1 MNGIYMDGMKRILR
15 VVAFWGIIFVG
26 GVSHVIGQGNDSLV
40 DVSLR
45 KFVHGLRV
53 EGRPEYVFPTSSFL
67 QGENVEGRIIQGVFS
82 SHLKYLFRYRP
93 GSFDEHI
100 YGDVYQ
106 GVGVGF
112 YNFGGSRQL
121 GNPVAFYLFQGA
133 RISSLAPWL
142 SLHYE
147 WNFGL
152 SAGWKTYDPYYNSS
166 NTIIGSKVNAYINV
180 NFYLRWRLSPRV
192 SLLSGVTLS
201 HFSNGNTKLPNAGLN
216 TIGGN
221 IGLECNFYRKDDLK
235 SLERRVDFAVQPF
248 RRHFT
253 DDFVFFGSWHDRLV
267 RTSDGFSPSPE
278 AYPVFGFNF
287 TPMYNLNYK
296 LRLGV
301 SLDGTFDGGAN
312 LYTEGD
318 VYGRVSKSDIVRPP
332 LGDQFALGFSGRAEY
347 VMPFFVVGV
356 GIGANV
362 IGKDDLNMFYQLL
375 TLKIALSRA
384 VFLHVGYR
392 LQDFNEPNFL
402 MLGIGFR
409 FNGKYTA
416 F

>member
-1 MNGIYMDGMKRILR
+1 MGIKRTWKVIVFL
-15 VVAFWGIIFVG
+15 GIIFVG
-26 GVSHVIGQGNDSLV
+26 GVLRVAGQGNDSLV
-40 DVSLR
+40 DVSPR

-53 EGRPEYVFPTSSFL
+53 EGRPEYIFPTSSFL
-67 QGENVEGRIIQGVFS
+67 KGENAEGRIIRGAFS
-82 SHLKYLFRYRP
+82 THVKYLFRYCP
-93 GSFDEHI
+93 GSIDERI

-106 GVGVGF
+106 GVGLGF
-112 YNFGGSRQL
+112 YNFGESRQL

-142 SLHYE
+142 SLYYE

-152 SAGWKTYDPYYNSS
+152 SAGWKPYYNSY
-166 NTIIGSKVNAYINV
+166 NTMIGSKVNAYINA

-192 SLLSGVTLS
+192 SLLSGLTVS
-201 HFSNGNTKLPNAGLN
+201 HFSNGNTKIPNAGLN

-235 SLERRVDFAVQPF
+235 SLERKVALTTQPF

-253 DDFVFFGSWHDRLV
+253 YDFVFFGSWHDRLV
-267 RTSDGFSPSPE
+267 KTSDGFSPSPE

-296 LRLGV
+296 FRLGV

-318 VYGRVSKSDIVRPP
+318 VYGKVDKSDIVRPP
-332 LGDQFALGFSGRAEY
+332 LGDQFALGLSGRVEY

-362 IGKDDLNMFYQLL
+362 IGKNDLNMFYQLL

-392 LQDFNEPNFL
+392 LQNFNEPNFL

>member
-1 MNGIYMDGMKRILR
+1 MGIKRTWKVIVFL
-15 VVAFWGIIFVG
+15 GIIFVG
-26 GVSHVIGQGNDSLV
+26 GVLRVAGQGNDSLV
-40 DVSLR
+40 DVSPR

-53 EGRPEYVFPTSSFL
+53 EGRPEYIFPTSSFL
-67 QGENVEGRIIQGVFS
+67 KGENAEGRIIRGAFS
-82 SHLKYLFRYRP
+82 THVKYLFRYCP
-93 GSFDEHI
+93 GSIDERI

-106 GVGVGF
+106 GVGLGF
-112 YNFGGSRQL
+112 YNFGESRQL

-142 SLHYE
+142 SLYYE

-152 SAGWKTYDPYYNSS
+152 SAGWKPYDSYYNSY
-166 NTIIGSKVNAYINV
+166 NTMIGSKVNAYINA

-192 SLLSGVTLS
+192 SLLSGLTVS
-201 HFSNGNTKLPNAGLN
+201 HFSNGNTKIPNAGLN

-221 IGLECNFYRKDDLK
+221 IGLECNFCRKDDLK
-235 SLERRVDFAVQPF
+235 SLERKNALLAQPF

-253 DDFVFFGSWHDRLV
+253 YDFVFFGSWHDRLV
-267 RTSDGFSPSPE
+267 KTSDGFSPSPE

-312 LYTEGD
+312 LYTDGD
-318 VYGRVSKSDIVRPP
+318 VYGSVDKSDVVRPP

-362 IGKDDLNMFYQLL
+362 IGKNDLNMFYQLL

-392 LQDFNEPNFL
+392 LQNFNEPNFL

>member
-1 MNGIYMDGMKRILR
+1 MGIKRTWKVIVFL
-15 VVAFWGIIFVG
+15 GIIFVG
-26 GVSHVIGQGNDSLV
+26 GVLRVAGQGNDSLV
-40 DVSLR
+40 DVSPR

-53 EGRPEYVFPTSSFL
+53 EGRPEYIFPTSSFL
-67 QGENVEGRIIQGVFS
+67 KGENAEGRIIRGAFS
-82 SHLKYLFRYRP
+82 THEKDLFRYCP
-93 GSFDEHI
+93 GSIDERI

-106 GVGVGF
+106 GVGLGF
-112 YNFGGSRQL
+112 YNFGESRQL

-142 SLHYE
+142 SLYYE

-152 SAGWKTYDPYYNSS
+152 SAGWKPYDSYYNSY
-166 NTIIGSKVNAYINV
+166 NTMIGSKVNAYINA

-192 SLLSGVTLS
+192 SLLSGLTVS
-201 HFSNGNTKLPNAGLN
+201 HFSNGNTKIPNAGLN

-235 SLERRVDFAVQPF
+235 SLERKVALTTQPF

-253 DDFVFFGSWHDRLV
+253 YDFVFFGSWHDRLV
-267 RTSDGFSPSPE
+267 KTSDGFSPSPE

-296 LRLGV
+296 FRLGV

-318 VYGRVSKSDIVRPP
+318 VYGKVDKSDIVRPP
-332 LGDQFALGFSGRAEY
+332 LGDQFALGLSGRVEY

-362 IGKDDLNMFYQLL
+362 IGKNDLNMFYQLL

-392 LQDFNEPNFL
+392 LQNFNEPNFL

>member
-1 MNGIYMDGMKRILR
+1 MGIERTWKTIVFLG
-15 VVAFWGIIFVG
+15 VIFVG
-26 GVSHVIGQGNDSLV
+26 SVLRVAGQGNDSLV
-40 DVSLR
+40 NVSPR

-53 EGRPEYVFPTSSFL
+53 EGRPEYIFPTSSFL
-67 QGENVEGRIIQGVFS
+67 KGANAEGRIIRGAFS
-82 SHLKYLFRYRP
+82 THLKYLFRYRP
-93 GSFDEHI
+93 GSVDERI

-106 GVGVGF
+106 GIGLGF
-112 YNFGGSRQL
+112 YNFGESRQL

-152 SAGWKTYDPYYNSS
+152 SAGWKPYDSYYNSY
-166 NTIIGSKVNAYINV
+166 NTMIGSKVNAYINA

-192 SLLSGVTLS
+192 SLLSGLTVS
-201 HFSNGNTKLPNAGLN
+201 HFSNGNTKIPNAGLN

-235 SLERRVDFAVQPF
+235 SLERKVALITQPF

-253 DDFVFFGSWHDRLV
+253 YDFVFFGS
-267 RTSDGFSPSPE
+267 SPSPE

-312 LYTEGD
+312 LYTDGD
-318 VYGRVSKSDIVRPP
+318 VYGSVDKSDIVRPP
-332 LGDQFALGFSGRAEY
+332 LGDQFALGLSGRAEY

-362 IGKDDLNMFYQLL
+362 IGKNDLNMFYQLL

-392 LQDFNEPNFL
+392 LQNFNEPNFL

>member
-1 MNGIYMDGMKRILR
+1 MGIKRTWKVIVFL
-15 VVAFWGIIFVG
+15 GIIFVG
-26 GVSHVIGQGNDSLV
+26 GVLRVAGQGNDSLV
-40 DVSLR
+40 DVSPR

-53 EGRPEYVFPTSSFL
+53 EGRPEYIFPTSSFL
-67 QGENVEGRIIQGVFS
+67 KGENAEGRIIRGAFS
-82 SHLKYLFRYRP
+82 THVKYLFRYCP
-93 GSFDEHI
+93 GSIDERI

-106 GVGVGF
+106 GVGLGF
-112 YNFGGSRQL
+112 YNFGESRQL

-142 SLHYE
+142 SLYYE

-152 SAGWKTYDPYYNSS
+152 SAGWKPYDSYYNSY
-166 NTIIGSKVNAYINV
+166 NTMIGSKVNAYINA

-192 SLLSGVTLS
+192 SLLSGLTVS
-201 HFSNGNTKLPNAGLN
+201 HFSNGNTKIPNAGLN

-235 SLERRVDFAVQPF
+235 SLERKNALLAQPF

-253 DDFVFFGSWHDRLV
+253 YDFVFFGSWHDRLV
-267 RTSDGFSPSPE
+267 KTSDGFSPSPE

-312 LYTEGD
+312 LYTDGD
-318 VYGRVSKSDIVRPP
+318 VYGSVDKSDVVRPP

-362 IGKDDLNMFYQLL
+362 IGKNDLNMFYQLL

-384 VFLHVGYR
+384 IFLHVGYR
-392 LQDFNEPNFL
+392 LQNFNEPNFL

>member
-1 MNGIYMDGMKRILR
+1 MGIKRTWKVIVFL
-15 VVAFWGIIFVG
+15 GIIFVG
-26 GVSHVIGQGNDSLV
+26 GVLRVAGQGNDSLV
-40 DVSLR
+40 DVSPR

-53 EGRPEYVFPTSSFL
+53 EGRPEYIFPTSSFL
-67 QGENVEGRIIQGVFS
+67 KGENAEGRIIRGAFS
-82 SHLKYLFRYRP
+82 THVKYLFRYCP
-93 GSFDEHI
+93 GSIDERI

-106 GVGVGF
+106 GVGLGF
-112 YNFGGSRQL
+112 YNFGESRQL

-142 SLHYE
+142 SLYYE

-152 SAGWKTYDPYYNSS
+152 SAGWKPYDSYYNSY
-166 NTIIGSKVNAYINV
+166 NTMIGSKVNAYINA

-192 SLLSGVTLS
+192 SLLSGLTVS
-201 HFSNGNTKLPNAGLN
+201 HFSNGNTKIPNAGLN

-235 SLERRVDFAVQPF
+235 SLERKVALTTQPF

-253 DDFVFFGSWHDRLV
+253 YDFVFFGSWHDRLV
-267 RTSDGFSPSPE
+267 KTSDGVSPSPE

-296 LRLGV
+296 FRLGV

-318 VYGRVSKSDIVRPP
+318 VYGKVDKSDIVRPP
-332 LGDQFALGFSGRAEY
+332 LGDQFALGLSGRVEY

-362 IGKDDLNMFYQLL
+362 IGKNDLNMFYQLL

-392 LQDFNEPNFL
+392 LQNFNEPNFL

>member
-1 MNGIYMDGMKRILR
+1 MGIKRTWKVIVFL
-15 VVAFWGIIFVG
+15 GIIFVG
-26 GVSHVIGQGNDSLV
+26 GVLRVAGQGNDSLV
-40 DVSLR
+40 DVSPR

-53 EGRPEYVFPTSSFL
+53 EGRPEYIFPTSSFL
-67 QGENVEGRIIQGVFS
+67 KGENAEGRIIRGAFS
-82 SHLKYLFRYRP
+82 THVKYLFRYCP
-93 GSFDEHI
+93 GSIDERI

-106 GVGVGF
+106 GVGLGF
-112 YNFGGSRQL
+112 YNFGESRQL

-142 SLHYE
+142 SLYYE

-152 SAGWKTYDPYYNSS
+152 SAGWKPYDSYYNSY
-166 NTIIGSKVNAYINV
+166 NTMIGSKVNAYINA

-192 SLLSGVTLS
+192 SLLSGLTVS
-201 HFSNGNTKLPNAGLN
+201 HFSNGNTKIPNAGLN

-235 SLERRVDFAVQPF
+235 SLERKVALTTQPF

-253 DDFVFFGSWHDRLV
+253 YDFVFFGSWHDRLV
-267 RTSDGFSPSPE
+267 KTSDGFSPSPE

-296 LRLGV
+296 FRLGV

-318 VYGRVSKSDIVRPP
+318 VYGKVDKSDIVRPP
-332 LGDQFALGFSGRAEY
+332 LGDQFALGLSGRVEY

-362 IGKDDLNMFYQLL
+362 IGKNDLNMFYQLL

>member
-1 MNGIYMDGMKRILR
+1 MGIKRTWKVIVFL
-15 VVAFWGIIFVG
+15 GIIFVG
-26 GVSHVIGQGNDSLV
+26 GVLRVAGQGNDSLV
-40 DVSLR
+40 DVSPR

-53 EGRPEYVFPTSSFL
+53 EGRPEYIFPTSSFL
-67 QGENVEGRIIQGVFS
+67 KGENAEGRIIRGAFS
-82 SHLKYLFRYRP
+82 THVKYLFRYCP
-93 GSFDEHI
+93 GSIDERI

-106 GVGVGF
+106 GVGLGF
-112 YNFGGSRQL
+112 YNFGESRQL

-142 SLHYE
+142 SLYYE

-152 SAGWKTYDPYYNSS
+152 SAGWKPYDSYYNSY
-166 NTIIGSKVNAYINV
+166 NTMIGSKVNAYINA

-192 SLLSGVTLS
+192 SLLSGLTVS
-201 HFSNGNTKLPNAGLN
+201 HFSNGNTKIPNAGLN

-235 SLERRVDFAVQPF
+235 SLERKVALTTQPF

-253 DDFVFFGSWHDRLV
+253 YDFVFFGSWHDRLV
-267 RTSDGFSPSPE
+267 KTSDGFSPSPE

-296 LRLGV
+296 FRLGV

-318 VYGRVSKSDIVRPP
+318 VYGKVDKSDIVRPH
-332 LGDQFALGFSGRAEY
+332 LGDQFALGLSGRVEY

-362 IGKDDLNMFYQLL
+362 IGKNDLNMFYQLL

-392 LQDFNEPNFL
+392 LQNFNEPNFL

>member
-1 MNGIYMDGMKRILR
+1 MGIKRTWKVIVFL
-15 VVAFWGIIFVG
+15 GIIFVG
-26 GVSHVIGQGNDSLV
+26 GVLRVAGQGNDSLV
-40 DVSLR
+40 DVSPR

-53 EGRPEYVFPTSSFL
+53 EGRPEYIFPTSSFL
-67 QGENVEGRIIQGVFS
+67 KGENAEGRIIRGAFS
-82 SHLKYLFRYRP
+82 THVKYLFRYCP
-93 GSFDEHI
+93 GSIDERI

-106 GVGVGF
+106 GVGLGF
-112 YNFGGSRQL
+112 YNFGESRQL

-142 SLHYE
+142 SLYYE

-152 SAGWKTYDPYYNSS
+152 SAGWKPYDSYYNSY
-166 NTIIGSKVNAYINV
+166 NTMIGSKVNAYINA

-192 SLLSGVTLS
+192 SLLSGLTVS
-201 HFSNGNTKLPNAGLN
+201 HFSNGNTKIPNAGLN

-235 SLERRVDFAVQPF
+235 SLERKVALTTQPF

-253 DDFVFFGSWHDRLV
+253 YDFVFFGSWHDRLV
-267 RTSDGFSPSPE
+267 KTSDGFSPSPE

-296 LRLGV
+296 FRLGV

-312 LYTEGD
+312 LYTDGN
-318 VYGRVSKSDIVRPP
+318 VYGSVDKSDIVRPP
-332 LGDQFALGFSGRAEY
+332 LGDQFALGLSGRAEY

-362 IGKDDLNMFYQLL
+362 IGKNDLNMFYQLL

-392 LQDFNEPNFL
+392 LQNFNEPNFL

>member
-1 MNGIYMDGMKRILR
+1 MGIKRTWKVIVFL
-15 VVAFWGIIFVG
+15 GIIFVG
-26 GVSHVIGQGNDSLV
+26 GVLRVAGQGNDSLV
-40 DVSLR
+40 DVSPR

-53 EGRPEYVFPTSSFL
+53 EGRPEYIFPTSSFL
-67 QGENVEGRIIQGVFS
+67 KGENAEGRIIRGAFS
-82 SHLKYLFRYRP
+82 THVKYLFRYCP
-93 GSFDEHI
+93 GSIDERI

-106 GVGVGF
+106 GVGLGF
-112 YNFGGSRQL
+112 YNFGESRQL

-142 SLHYE
+142 SLYYE

-152 SAGWKTYDPYYNSS
+152 SAGWKPYDSYYNSY
-166 NTIIGSKVNAYINV
+166 NTMIGSKVNAYINA

-192 SLLSGVTLS
+192 SLLSGLTLS
-201 HFSNGNTKLPNAGLN
+201 HFSNGNTKIPNAGLN

-235 SLERRVDFAVQPF
+235 ALERRVALAVQPF

-253 DDFVFFGSWHDRLV
+253 YDVVFFGSWHDRLV
-267 RTSDGFSPSPE
+267 KTSDGFSPSPE

-296 LRLGV
+296 FRLGV

-318 VYGRVSKSDIVRPP
+318 VYGKVDKSDIVRPP
-332 LGDQFALGFSGRAEY
+332 LGDQFALGLSGRAEY

-362 IGKDDLNMFYQLL
+362 IGKNDLNMFYQLL

-392 LQDFNEPNFL
+392 LQNFNEPNFL